1 MNHSPAFLC
10 DIFSANSNSNKNVP
24 GLYRLTGSLL
34 VPEPA
39 WTSIKNRPPL
49 KTGHFEP
56 QRSQPGIFGRKSS
69 HPGNSASLCTFWDGE
84 FTLPFFSRF
93 FSRWPSRIGDQV
105 GSRIE
110 GNLDDHLWGINIQV
124 TIPQPTKSMAQNSA
138 TRETCF
144 WTHEIRV
151 FRLGPAPGASN
162 GALHTCTW
170 KAKKVPKNAN
180 DEVLPTFYPKKEAFN
195 ESLSNSQMMLF

>member
-56 QRSQPGIFGRKSS
+56 LRSQPGIFGCKSS
-69 HPGNSASLCTFWDGE
+69 HPGNSASLWTFWDGE
-84 FTLPFFSRF
+84 WKRDPFFEGFFQDDLQGSGIKLGHGLKATWMTIFGESTFKWQFLSQQNLWHKIRPQEKPVFDSRNPGVSF
-93 FSRWPSRIGDQV
+93 GAGTWCIQWCTA
-105 GSRIE
+105 
-110 GNLDDHLWGINIQV
+110 HLHLKRKKC
-124 TIPQPTKSMAQNSA
+124 TKKCKWWSFTYVLS
-138 TRETCF
+138 
-144 WTHEIRV
+144 
-151 FRLGPAPGASN
+151 
-162 GALHTCTW
+162 
-170 KAKKVPKNAN
+170 KKGGV
-180 DEVLPTFYPKKEAFN
+180 
-195 ESLSNSQMMLF
+195 